1 MKVFLAGTQGN
12 KGGLIKDK
20 IGLYLLE
27 SFIYLNDKTVQ
38 LYKDHNFLL
47 DSGAFT
53 YMNNKKGHK
62 VDWDEYITNYASFID
77 KHDIEH
83 FFELDIDS
91 IVGLK
96 EVERLRYKLEKL
108 TNKQCIPVWHKSRGK
123 DYWLRMVKDYSYVA
137 IGGIVTKEIMPRE
150 YRFFPWF
157 LSEAR
162 KQDCKVHGLGF
173 TNMKGLR
180 KYPFYS
186 VDSTSWLSGQKFAK
200 IQTFNGRDFD
210 NYQPSTEEGSKL
222 RGVNPKKRLEHN
234 FNEWV
239 KFQKYAEKYL

>member
-1 MKVFLAGTQGN
+1 MKIYLAGTQGN
-12 KGGLIKDK
+12 KGGLVKDK

-27 SFIYLNDKTVQ
+27 SFIYLNDKTIQ
-38 LYKDHNFLL
+38 FYKDHHFLL

-53 YMNNKKGHK
+53 YMNKKTDHK

-91 IVGLK
+91 IVGIK

-137 IGGIVTKEIMPRE
+137 IGGIVTREIMPRE
-150 YRFFPWF
+150 YPFFTWF
-157 LSEAR
+157 LNEA
-162 KQDCKVHGLGF
+162 KKENCKVHGLGF

-186 VDSTSWLSGQKFAK
+186 VDSTSWISGQKFAQ
-200 IQTFNGRDFD
+200 IQTFNGKDFD
-210 NYQPSTEEGSKL
+210 IYQPSTEGGSKL
-222 RGVNPKKRLEHN
+222 RGVNPKGRLQHN
-234 FNEWV
+234 FNEWI
-239 KFQKYAEKYL
+239 KFCKYAEHHF

>member
-1 MKVFLAGTQGN
+1 MKVFLAGTQGR
-12 KGGLIKDK
+12 KFGFIKDK
-20 IGLYLLE
+20 KGLYLLE
-27 SFIYLNDKTVQ
+27 SFYYLNDNNIGI
-38 LYKDHNFLL
+38 YKNHNFLL

-53 YMNNKKGHK
+53 YMNSQKEHK
-62 VDWDEYITNYASFID
+62 TNWDEYISNYANFIN

-83 FFELDIDS
+83 FFELDIES

-123 DYWLRMVKDYSYVA
+123 DYWLRMIKDYKYVA
-137 IGGIVTKEIMPRE
+137 IGGIVTKEIKPSE

-157 LSEAR
+157 LNEAK
-162 KQDCKVHGLGF
+162 KQGCKVHGLGF

-186 VDSTSWLSGQKFAK
+186 VDSTTWVSGQKFAK
-200 IQTFNGRDFD
+200 IQVFNGRDFD
-210 NYQPSTEEGSKL
+210 NYQPLREGGNNQRGINPEE
-222 RGVNPKKRLEHN
+222 RLQHN

-239 KFQKYAEKYL
+239 KFQKYAEHHL